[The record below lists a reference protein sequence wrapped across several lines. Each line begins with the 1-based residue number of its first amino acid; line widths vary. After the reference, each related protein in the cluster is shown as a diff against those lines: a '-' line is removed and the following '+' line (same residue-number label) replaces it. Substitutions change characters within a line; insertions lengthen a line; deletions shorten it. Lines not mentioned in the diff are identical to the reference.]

1 MSAIN
6 TNIGAIRAHAH
17 ATKASRLMEKHMDRL
32 SSGVRI
38 NNPSDDA
45 AGVAIASKMYAQIRG
60 INMSIQNSSNG
71 IGLIQTAESGTNEVM
86 NMLFRLKELSVQ
98 MHNGVYSAE
107 DRANAD
113 IEKEQLLLGINN
125 ITQNTKFNSVN
136 LLDGSYTSQIQVGNS
151 TSEIMT
157 LAIPDIGLANLA
169 TGLDTISLTT
179 ASGAASAA
187 TIIETAIDTLAE
199 EQSMLGAKQDRLQ
212 HNINYQANT
221 VTQTEQARGR
231 IIDTD
236 YALETSELAKQQ
248 ILSQAATSMLAHANQ
263 SSDYLLNLIAS

>member
-1 MSAIN
+1 MNNANEKRPIDPQN
-6 TNIGAIRAHAH
+6 NA
-17 ATKASRLMEKHMDRL
+17 ATLL
-32 SSGVRI
+32 
-38 NNPSDDA
+38 P
-45 AGVAIASKMYAQIRG
+45 
-60 INMSIQNSSNG
+60 
-71 IGLIQTAESGTNEVM
+71 IGLLRQFQEV
-86 NMLFRLKELSVQ
+86 NKVLACFELTSPQSNARKLQFFRRMLFL
-98 MHNGVYSAE
+98 
-107 DRANAD
+107 
-113 IEKEQLLLGINN
+113 EKEQLLLGINS
-125 ITQNTKFNSVN
+125 ISQNTKFNSVS

-157 LAIPDIGLANLA
+157 LAISDISLANLA

-199 EQSMLGAKQDRLQ
+199 QQSMLGAKQNRLQ